1 MANNRTDFSEILLLG
16 RQLSLSSFR
25 NLSAFPKISVI
36 VEPSEILTTSALDV
50 AIVVAFEIPVLNS
63 IFYLSGELFLK

>member
-1 MANNRTDFSEILLLG
+1 MLG

-25 NLSAFPKISVI
+25 NLRAFPKISVI
-36 VEPSEILTTSALDV
+36 VEPSEIVTTSALDV